1 MTVTVRLF
9 ATFREF
15 LPQEAINAGW
25 EIDMAAD
32 ETVRGLLATLQLP
45 NDLPR
50 LVLVNGRY
58 AADHEPLCDGDH
70 VAICPPL
77 IGGLS

>member
-15 LPQEAINAGW
+15 LPQEATNAAW
-25 EIDMAAD
+25 AVDIAAD
-32 ETVRGLLATLQLP
+32 GTVGGLLATLQLP
-45 NDLPR
+45 DDVPR
-50 LVLVNGRY
+50 LILINGTY
-58 AADHEPLCDGDH
+58 AADHEPLVEGDQ

-77 IGGLS
+77 FGGL